1 MPGVHLWGG
10 VMSSTQ
16 PVKHSTRSSSRRL
29 GVALLATVMCVGLFT
44 ACVPRPPGDFFD
56 APKPLPA
63 RFPGAV
69 VWAEKIPAAAG
80 YGALRVMYHSRDA
93 LMRDRAVTGTI
104 YYPTGPA
111 PRGGWPVVSW
121 AHGTSGMSSTCAPSR
136 HGAFTESWG
145 LRAVVVATDYVGLGP
160 IGERHPYLSGKAE
173 GYSVIDIVRAA
184 RRIPWV
190 HAGRQ
195 WVTVGVSQGGHASL
209 FAGELARR
217 YAPELNLAGVV
228 AAAPGSNLTETF
240 PGDTQVVVDVV
251 TVMAVYGIAEDHPQ
265 ARPEDYVTPLTAER
279 AKVLDTGCVTEAA
292 LALGTI
298 PHDQLFRVDPRVT
311 EPARSLAIAN
321 DPGHARSAA
330 PILLVQGTAD
340 AVAVPARTEKLRNQ
354 LCALGEPVAQVIIP
368 GGTHDSAIGTAKP
381 QIGAWLAD
389 RLAGVAAPTSCS

>member
-1 MPGVHLWGG
+1 MLIAAVI
-10 VMSSTQ
+10 
-16 PVKHSTRSSSRRL
+16 
-29 GVALLATVMCVGLFT
+29 CVGLLS
-44 ACVPRPPGDFFD
+44 ACVPRPPGDFYA
-56 APKPLPA
+56 APASLPA

-104 YYPTGPA
+104 SYPTGPA

-121 AHGTSGMSSTCAPSR
+121 AHGTSGMSSSCAPSR
-136 HGAFTESWG
+136 NGAFTESWG

-217 YAPELNLAGVV
+217 YAPELDLAGVV
-228 AAAPGSNLTETF
+228 AAAPGSNLTELF
-240 PGDTQVVVDVV
+240 PGDTELVADVV
-251 TVMAVYGIAEDHPQ
+251 TVLGLYGMAEDHPQ
-265 ARPEDYVTPLTAER
+265 VHPADYVTPLTAER
-279 AKVLDTGCVTEAA
+279 AKVMDTGCLNEVA
-292 LALGTI
+292 LSLATI
-298 PHDQLFRVDPRVT
+298 PHDQVFTHNPRTT
-311 EPARSLAIAN
+311 EPARSVGLAN

-340 AVAVPARTEKLRNQ
+340 TTVVPARTEKLRGQ
-354 LCALGEPVAQVIIP
+354 LCALHEPVAQVTVP

-389 RLAGVAAPTSCS
+389 RLAGAPAPTSCT

>member
-1 MPGVHLWGG
+1 
-10 VMSSTQ
+10 MSSTR
-16 PVKHSTRSSSRRL
+16 PVRRWTRGCNRRR
-29 GVALLATVMCVGLFT
+29 GVVLIATVLCVGLLS
-44 ACVPRPPGDFFD
+44 ACVPRPPGDFYA
-56 APKPLPA
+56 APASLPA

-69 VWAEKIPAAAG
+69 VWAEKIPAAPG

-104 YYPTGPA
+104 SYPTGPA

-121 AHGTSGMSSTCAPSR
+121 AHGTSGMSSSCAPSR
-136 HGAFTESWG
+136 NGAFTESWG

-190 HAGRQ
+190 HAGRR

-217 YAPELNLAGVV
+217 YAPELDLAGVV

-251 TVMAVYGIAEDHPQ
+251 TVMAVYGLAEDHPQ
-265 ARPEDYVTPLTAER
+265 ARPENYVSALTASR
-279 AKVLDTGCVTEAA
+279 AKVLDTGCVNEAA
-292 LALGTI
+292 IAFGTI
-298 PHDQLFRVDPRVT
+298 PHDQLFKVDPRTT
-311 EPARSLAIAN
+311 EPARSIAIAN
-321 DPGHARSAA
+321 DPGHFRSAA

-340 AVAVPARTEKLRNQ
+340 AIAVPARTEKLRQ
-354 LCALGEPVAQVIIP
+354 TLCSLHEPVAQVIVP

-389 RLAGVAAPTSCS
+389 RLARVRAPTSCS